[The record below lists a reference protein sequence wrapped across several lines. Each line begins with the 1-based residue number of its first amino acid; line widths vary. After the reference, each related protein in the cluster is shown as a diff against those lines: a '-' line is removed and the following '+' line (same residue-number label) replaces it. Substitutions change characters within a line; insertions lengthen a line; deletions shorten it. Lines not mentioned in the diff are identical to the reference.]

1 MSYHQFTSDERKC
14 LWELHRKNLSIRKIA
29 DALGRAPSSVS
40 RELRRNRSE
49 KGTWHPFPAHKK
61 AKARRRHLRNSS
73 LQTDLELRAYV
84 IDGLNHFWTP
94 EEIAGRWSLAHPDRP
109 VSFATIYRHIKRKLL
124 PGIEPKTHLR
134 RRGKRKVNR
143 NATSTPFILTAL
155 SLTGLMKLRTG
166 YASEIGKAIPSSER
180 RAKARLSRLLTA
192 AQGSSLAALLPHARP
207 LKLGKPFSM
216 PWKDCLFALF
226 L

>member
-1 MSYHQFTSDERKC
+1 M
-14 LWELHRKNLSIRKIA
+14 
-29 DALGRAPSSVS
+29 P
-40 RELRRNRSE
+40 
-49 KGTWHPFPAHKK
+49 
-61 AKARRRHLRNSS
+61 
-73 LQTDLELRAYV
+73 
-84 IDGLNHFWTP
+84 
-94 EEIAGRWSLAHPDRP
+94 
-109 VSFATIYRHIKRKLL
+109 
-124 PGIEPKTHLR
+124 
-134 RRGKRKVNR
+134 
-143 NATSTPFILTAL
+143 TSTPFILTAL

-192 AQGSSLAALLPHARP
+192 VQGSSLAALLPHARP

>member
-1 MSYHQFTSDERKC
+1 MR
-14 LWELHRKNLSIRKIA
+14 WEELL
-29 DALGRAPSSVS
+29 PSVS

-94 EEIAGRWSLAHPDRP
+94 EEIAGRWSLAHPDRT

-124 PGIEPKTHLR
+124 PPELNR
-134 RRGKRKVNR
+134 RPIFAAVASGKST
-143 NATSTPFILTAL
+143 AMPTTTPFIPTAL

-192 AQGSSLAALLPHARP
+192 VRGSSLATLLPHT
-207 LKLGKPFSM
+207 LGR
-216 PWKDCLFALF
+216 
-226 L
+226 

>member
-143 NATSTPFILTAL
+143 NANFNTIHPDRIIPDWPDEI
-155 SLTGLMKLRTG
+155 KNRLR
-166 YASEIGKAIPSSER
+166 IGDWEGDSIVG
-180 RAKARLSRLLTA
+180 AKGKGA
-192 AQGSSLAALLPHARP
+192 AVTLVDRSLAALLPHARP

>member
-29 DALGRAPSSVS
+29 DALGRAPFGLLRKLRDAGRLLILTARSVS
-40 RELRRNRSE
+40 PPFTATLSENCFPELNRR
-49 KGTWHPFPAHKK
+49 P
-61 AKARRRHLRNSS
+61 
-73 LQTDLELRAYV
+73 
-84 IDGLNHFWTP
+84 I
-94 EEIAGRWSLAHPDRP
+94 
-109 VSFATIYRHIKRKLL
+109 FAAVASGKLTAM
-124 PGIEPKTHLR
+124 P
-134 RRGKRKVNR
+134 
-143 NATSTPFILTAL
+143 TSTPFIPTAL

-192 AQGSSLAALLPHARP
+192 VRGSSLATLLPHARP

>member
-94 EEIAGRWSLAHPDRP
+94 EELRDAGRLLILTARSVSPPFTATLSENCFPELNRRP
-109 VSFATIYRHIKRKLL
+109 IFAAVASGKLTAM
-124 PGIEPKTHLR
+124 P
-134 RRGKRKVNR
+134 
-143 NATSTPFILTAL
+143 TSTPFIPTAL

-192 AQGSSLAALLPHARP
+192 VRGSSLATLLPHARP